1 MSEAS
6 HPPTLLTPSG
16 TRAVASTMCRGAV
29 PGLPAHT
36 YATVVDALDALTGA
50 LLVTTLGMTPNEAR
64 VVLDYLWAAREITE
78 A

>member
-1 MSEAS
+1 
-6 HPPTLLTPSG
+6 
-16 TRAVASTMCRGAV
+16 MCRGAV

-36 YATVVDALDALTGA
+36 YTTVVDALDALTAA